1 MKQIF
6 EKFIEN
12 LFDKIIDNNFEK
24 IKISD
29 FNFEFKN
36 ENICYNIKYISP
48 CVILEKNNN
57 KICEWLLNENSSK
70 KYTEN
75 ILDDFSNIINNKKFE
90 KEIKIISN
98 QSQKEINIDK
108 MADKLLHFF
117 PDFRENYALLEK
129 ISEKISF
136 FNSKIMPEINK
147 MIHKTK
153 DDNKIERMFKNL
165 CNDYVFGDSQTRCII
180 TMLFFRGIESKES
193 RKKIRNLLPNYM
205 KKTWDATLR
214 IKKA

>member
-36 ENICYNIKYISP
+36 ENICYDIKYISP

-90 KEIKIISN
+90 KE
-98 QSQKEINIDK
+98 
-108 MADKLLHFF
+108 
-117 PDFRENYALLEK
+117 